1 MLRLSPRIS
10 IVVLVVSMGC
20 SSSMQSKARIN
31 DVSVRPELDAGY
43 NVTAVD
49 GKPVVRAKGEF
60 KTTVPMALVDPGA
73 HVFSI
78 AHRESKAQTELKA
91 EVAPGV
97 QYRIAVR
104 PDGSPTLVPEGAA
117 AGVAGQTFQPAAVS
131 ENR

>member
-1 MLRLSPRIS
+1 MLRSLHRTWIWA
-10 IVVLVVSMGC
+10 LVVSVGC
-20 SSSMQSKARIN
+20 TTSMQSKARIN
-31 DVSVRPELDAGY
+31 DVSVRPESDAGY

-49 GKPVVRAKGEF
+49 GKPVVRAKGEY

-78 AHRESKAQTELKA
+78 AHRVTKAQTELRA

-131 ENR
+131 EKR